1 MALHVDFETRSTV
14 DLKKHGVY
22 VYAEHPT
29 TDVWCMAWAIG
40 EGPVQIWT
48 PGQPIPAA
56 LNDYS
61 HTQGLIYAHNAAF
74 ERIIWNH
81 ILRQRHR
88 FPAINPERWRC
99 TMAMAYAMALPGSL
113 DGAAAALGL
122 SYRKDMH
129 GYRVMMQMCRP
140 RRYDSV
146 PVGGGAS
153 ADDMYFEERPVW
165 WDDAEK
171 LSILLDY
178 CKQDVEVERALLKR
192 LVELDPA
199 EQQVWHLDQRI
210 NDRGIGVDAALC
222 QAAKKIVAAVQAK
235 YDREVE
241 TLTAGLVTSAT
252 NVQQI
257 VGFLQ
262 DNGIDAS
269 SVAKDQ
275 ILDLLARDDLPE
287 PVRDLLEIRQE
298 AGKASVAKIDAMLA
312 GRSKDGRA
320 RGLLQYHGAA
330 TGRWAGRRVQP
341 QNLPRQDEDAPI
353 DDWCDDILTGNADY
367 FMALH
372 DKPLS
377 VISQCVRPMLVAGQG
392 ANLFAAD
399 FANIEGRVLA
409 WLAGQEDKLDA
420 FRAYDAG
427 TGPDLYKVA
436 AAGIYNVPI
445 SDVKK
450 PERQVG
456 KVAELAL
463 GYQGGV
469 GAFAKMAKGY
479 GIDLIA
485 CADAVLLTSS
495 EANVKKAGE
504 AYETRGKAS
513 GMDRTRWV
521 TAELIKLGWRGSCPK
536 IVQLWYDLEEAAVN
550 AVANPGTTHR
560 AGPHIAYRMRGSFLW
575 CRLPSGRLLC
585 YPYAR
590 LETGDFG
597 KPQVLFKGVDTFTR
611 KWDDQ
616 KGYGG
621 LFAEN
626 VTQAVA
632 RDIMVAAM
640 WRLEKYGY
648 PVVLTVHD
656 EIVCERSG
664 GDIAEAMA
672 LMSEVPDW
680 AAGCP
685 IAVDGWAGRRYR
697 K

>member
-1 MALHVDFETRSTV
+1 MPLHIDFETRSVV

-29 TDVWCMAWAIG
+29 TDVWCMAWAISD
-40 EGPVQIWT
+40 GPVQIWI
-48 PGQPIPAA
+48 PGQPIPSELRAY
-56 LNDYS
+56 LRS
-61 HTQGLIYAHNAAF
+61 EGLIYAHNAAF
-74 ERIIWNH
+74 ERVIWRYISESKH
-81 ILRQRHR
+81 S
-88 FPAINPERWRC
+88 FPAISPERWRC

-113 DGAAAALGL
+113 DAAAAALGL
-122 SYRKDMH
+122 SYRKDMR

-140 RRYDSV
+140 RRFD
-146 PVGGGAS
+146 G
-153 ADDMYFEERPVW
+153 DEPVW
-165 WDDAEK
+165 WDDEDK
-171 LSILLDY
+171 KQILYDY
-178 CKQDVEVERALLKR
+178 CKQDVVVERELLKR

-199 EQQVWHLDQRI
+199 EQKVWHLDQAI

-235 YDREVE
+235 YDEAAE
-241 TLTAGLVTSAT
+241 KLTAGMVTSAT
-252 NVQQI
+252 NVGQI
-257 VGFLQ
+257 VAFLQ
-262 DNGIDAS
+262 DNGVDAS

-275 ILDLLARDDLPE
+275 IVDLLTRDDLPE

-353 DDWCDDILTGNADY
+353 DDWCDDILTGDANY

-377 VISQCVRPMLVAGQG
+377 VISQCVRPMLVAGEG

-436 AAGIYNVPI
+436 AAGIYNIDIKQVT
-445 SDVKK
+445 K

-479 GIDLIA
+479 GVDLLT
-485 CADAVLLTSS
+485 CADAVLLTSN
-495 EANVKKAGE
+495 EETIEKANE
-504 AYETRGKAS
+504 AYAKRGKAS
-513 GMDRTRWV
+513 GMDRTRWT
-521 TAELIKLGWRGSCPK
+521 TAELIKMNWRDSWPK
-536 IVQLWYDLEEAAVN
+536 IQRFWYDLEEAAVA
-550 AVANPGTTHR
+550 AVADPGR
-560 AGPHIAYRMRGSFLW
+560 AYTAGKIAYRMRGSFLW

-597 KPQVLFKGVDTFTR
+597 KSQVVYKGVDAFTR

-640 WRLEKYGY
+640 WRLENYGY

-656 EIVCERSG
+656 EIVCERRG
-664 GDIAEAMA
+664 GDLAEAMA
-672 LMSEVPDW
+672 LMSKVPDW

-685 IAVDGWAGRRYR
+685 IAVDGWTGRRYR